1 MKSIHDRPYY
11 KKVYKKDS
19 KNLKILI
26 GHGSKQPKH
35 AKKGAPYTKNPQKR
49 RPVNKLSAPLMAL
62 DEELSPELR
71 NAFMNI
77 QDATIKF
84 KTKKD
89 IPVEEGSILTA
100 FKKGVFYNASIK
112 RDHIKTETNWG
123 KHKLSKKEFLTKL
136 GEQGEVCDIL
146 DCDATEITLA
156 GGQSQTLRQ
165 MMEAGAETAKGVKTD
180 SQTTPEQPK
189 EKGPVKQAQQAQSN
203 AIVTASTNI
212 SNGGNIRRELHKL
225 HKVGPYGNYPIT
237 NKIMNAYYD
246 NLEKS
251 LKGIKDPDAAK
262 VAALLGVVT
271 GVTAS
276 ELINIGAALGNE
288 LPIKTAK
295 EYFRKFVKE
304 NPGFLKAIDDLG
316 KLPKKIVKGA
326 EDKAKEIKKT
336 IDTIKKPLASFSGIS
351 SLPNAEEGKNEVMF
365 MGNSQTGVIRFVF
378 MKYLKTKG
386 YTERGKSFT
395 GSGGTSDFHVFKG
408 SSRGPGVPSA
418 WITNPQ
424 KGKNFR
430 KYTSENKNKIGLAVL
445 SYGGSRFDAQRWQNE
460 ARQIVDYLRQD
471 NPNIQIVWV
480 GAPPMQKYAANYEN
494 KNKKRKEN
502 NNAIKAVASEMK
514 FIFIDPYEILST
526 DENRS
531 FYNRDGLHIG
541 LAAAE
546 KILDGAKQGISIA
559 SLKRAAENYIDSAMA
574 NVSPYTGR
582 SRAEGDVEL
591 IKLNGKRGLKLP
603 SGEIRAGGT
612 PAWLNNNP
620 GNIRY
625 RKAWRREGAVG
636 RAYGF
641 ATWATYEEGYAAL
654 KRYITRYGFNTNK
667 TILSFMEEYAPT
679 SDNNKPRRYASFI
692 TRRLKAELSDDTIT
706 LNTKLSTF
714 KNNEAALEVFAQAIQ
729 RFEGYR
735 PGIIVRPDEEET
747 P

>member
-35 AKKGAPYTKNPQKR
+35 AKKGSPYTQNPQKR

-62 DEELSPELR
+62 DEELSPELKS
-71 NAFMNI
+71 AFMNI
-77 QDATIKF
+77 KDATIRF
-84 KTKKD
+84 KTKKN
-89 IPVEEGSILTA
+89 IPINKNLSILA
-100 FKKGVFYNASIK
+100 FKKDVFYNASIK
-112 RDHIKTETNWG
+112 GDQIETETNWTNQ
-123 KHKLSKKEFLTKL
+123 KLSKQEFLSKL
-136 GEQGEVCDIL
+136 DEQGEICDIL

-156 GGQSQTLRQ
+156 GRQSQTLRQ
-165 MMEAGAETAKGVKTD
+165 MMEAGAETAKGDKTD

-212 SNGGNIRRELHKL
+212 SKGGNIRNELHKL

-237 NKIMNAYYD
+237 NKIINVYYD

-251 LKGIKDPDAAK
+251 LKKIKDPNDTK
-262 VAALLGVVT
+262 IAALLGVVT

-288 LPIKTAK
+288 LPIETAK
-295 EYFRKFVKE
+295 EYFGEFVKE

-316 KLPKKIVKGA
+316 RIPKEVKKIVKGA
-326 EDKAKEIKKT
+326 EDKAEEIKKT

-365 MGNSQTGVIRFVF
+365 MGNSQTWAIRSVF
-378 MKYLKTKG
+378 MPYLKTKG
-386 YTERGKSFT
+386 YTEKGKSFT
-395 GSGGTSDFHVFKG
+395 GSGGTSDFHVYNG
-408 SSRGPGVPSA
+408 SSRGPGIPSA

-445 SYGGSRFDAQRWQNE
+445 SYGGSTFDAQRWQNE
-460 ARQIVDYLRQD
+460 ARQIVDYLRED

-480 GAPPMQKYAANYEN
+480 GAPPMQKYTANYEN

-502 NNAIKAVASEMK
+502 NDAIKAVASEK
-514 FIFIDPYEILST
+514 SFVFIDPYEILST
-526 DENRS
+526 DEDKS
-531 FYNRDGLHIG
+531 FYNKDGLHIG
-541 LAAAE
+541 LAAAR

-559 SLKRAAENYIDSAMA
+559 SLESA
-574 NVSPYTGR
+574 VEELTKKGKCKTHF
-582 SRAEGDVEL
+582 EGGVEL
-591 IKLNGKRGLKLP
+591 IKVDGKRGIKLP
-603 SGEIRAGGT
+603 SGEQRYGGT
-612 PAWLNNNP
+612 LAWLNNNP
-620 GNIRY
+620 GNIKY
-625 RKAWRREGAVG
+625 GKAWKREGAVG
-636 RAYGF
+636 RAYCF

-654 KRYITRYGFNTNK
+654 KRYVAKYGFKSNH
-667 TILSFMEEYAPT
+667 TILSFMKEYAPE
-679 SDNNKPRRYASFI
+679 SDNNKPRQYASFI
-692 TRRLKAELSDDTIT
+692 TRRLKTKLGDDTIT
-706 LNTKLSTF
+706 QDTRLSSF
-714 KNNEAALEVFAQAIQ
+714 INNEAALEVFAQAIKQ
-729 RFEGYR
+729 FEGYR
-735 PGIIVRPDEEET
+735 EGTIVPAQ
-747 P
+747 

>member
-49 RPVNKLSAPLMAL
+49 RPVNKLSAPIIAL
-62 DEELSPELR
+62 DEAISE
-71 NAFMNI
+71 
-77 QDATIKF
+77 DF
-84 KTKKD
+84 KTRFNDIKEATFSVKMRKKID
-89 IPVEEGSILTA
+89 PYYITILDKEKTYNGII
-100 FKKGVFYNASIK
+100 KDNNITITDTEKGPIT
-112 RDHIKTETNWG
+112 KT
-123 KHKLSKKEFLTKL
+123 KKEFLDKL
-136 GEQGEVCDIL
+136 EEYGELCSVVYCDDSTITIGEK
-146 DCDATEITLA
+146 TLTF
-156 GGQSQTLRQ
+156 SEML
-165 MMEAGAETAKGVKTD
+165 KPV
-180 SQTTPEQPK
+180 
-189 EKGPVKQAQQAQSN
+189 EKKQGPVKQAQQAQSS

-212 SNGGNIRRELHKL
+212 SKGGNIRRELHKL

-237 NKIMNAYYD
+237 NKIINVYYD

-251 LKGIKDPDAAK
+251 LKKIKDPDDAK
-262 VAALLGVVT
+262 IAALLGIVT

-288 LPIKTAK
+288 LPIEAAK
-295 EYFRKFVKE
+295 EYFGEFVKE

-316 KLPKKIVKGA
+316 RIPKEVKEIVKSA
-326 EDKAKEIKKT
+326 KDKAKET
-336 IDTIKKPLASFSGIS
+336 IDAIKKPLASFSGIS

-365 MGNSQTGVIRFVF
+365 MGNSQTWAIRSVF
-378 MKYLKTKG
+378 MPYLKTKG
-386 YTERGKSFT
+386 YTEKGKSFT

-418 WITNPQ
+418 WITNLQ

-445 SYGGSRFDAQRWQNE
+445 SYGGSALDAQRWQNE
-460 ARQIVDYLRQD
+460 ARQIVDYLRKD

-502 NNAIKAVASEMK
+502 NDAIKAVASEK
-514 FIFIDPYEILST
+514 SFVFIDPYEILST

-541 LAAAE
+541 LAAAR
-546 KILDGAKQGISIA
+546 KILDGAKQGFSIA
-559 SLKRAAENYIDSAMA
+559 SLKRAAGNYIDSAMA

-603 SGEIRAGGT
+603 SGEKRAGGT
-612 PAWLNNNP
+612 LAWLNNNP
-620 GNIRY
+620 GNIKY
-625 RKAWRREGAVG
+625 RTAWEKEGAVG

-654 KRYITRYGFNTNK
+654 KRYITKYGIRTRH
-667 TILSFMEEYAPT
+667 TIFSFISEYAPEK
-679 SDNNKPRRYASFI
+679 DKNKPKQYTAFVVKA
-692 TRRLKAELSDDTIT
+692 LKKKLNDDSINKDTNMSYF
-706 LNTKLSTF
+706 L
-714 KNNEAALEVFAQAIQ
+714 NNETALEVFAQAIQ
-729 RFEGYR
+729 SFEGYR
-735 PGIIVRPDEEET
+735 PGIIVGPDEEKT